1 MRFPI
6 GAALLCL
13 LLSAPAR
20 AHDVEVGATI
30 ICDTR
35 QQVERFVSYMRAEH
49 ASAVNAVSA
58 VNAEERDHS
67 ACGMSK
73 LAFLRGSSVAT
84 MRTKEETFE
93 IVEILVV
100 GVATQNGVQ
109 AVVPSVYFA
118 VFKLE
123 ENRA

>member
-49 ASAVNAVSA
+49 ASAVSA